1 MRSNSAKPH
10 TGAGGFDR
18 RAIMKDA
25 HKRYLS
31 RQHPGEIAL
40 PWAECLRRAW
50 QAARI
55 RQERDI
61 HATMNRIASMI
72 EDHLSRRIVL
82 PPAIGEGMSNET
94 DCMGFRLLCADNR
107 RRMADGRR
115 AICRHEGAR

>member
-1 MRSNSAKPH
+1 MTKKQTP
-10 TGAGGFDR
+10 AGYDR
-18 RAIMKDA
+18 RAIMRDA
-25 HKRYLS
+25 HKRFRDGRLLDLGWTFA
-31 RQHPGEIAL
+31 Q
-40 PWAECLRRAW
+40 CLRTAW
-50 QAARI
+50 AAARI

-61 HATMNRIASMI
+61 TATMNRIASMI